1 MIKTA
6 VNITNVNPKMGAKA
20 VYYPL
25 KHEVLQ
31 GILFDDKADITI
43 VINGNE
49 ILLHAFK
56 GVNSKKI
63 APNNKIFK
71 ITKALTEPVLIRV
84 SSQSTSPIKVFFI
97 TKIEKETNNE

>member
-6 VNITNVNPKMGAKA
+6 VNIKNISPKMGAKA
-20 VYYPL
+20 IYFPL
-25 KHEVLQ
+25 KDEVLQ
-31 GILFDDKADITI
+31 GVLFNDRADITI

-63 APNNKIFK
+63 APDNKIFR

-84 SSQSTSPIKVFFI
+84 SSQTTSSIKVFFI